1 MDTMKFTN
9 EKSRLDEKAIFKL
22 ETNVK
27 SKQIT

>member
-1 MDTMKFTN
+1 MKFTN

-27 SKQIT
+27 SK